1 MVNEERLSPD
11 SRFATTARNS
21 NQEPNLSVLTD
32 LYLPLIGSNAF
43 SLYMLLFGIA
53 REDKYQFK
61 AHSFYELQSILN
73 LSLSDIET
81 AQHKLEAVDLLSTS
95 IGNEKVYRFAMHLP
109 LSSAEFLR
117 TDLLTTLLLG
127 RVGSVT
133 FKQLVQ
139 RVDQPQNDSKETQ
152 DISASLLDVFTVT
165 KTAVQNPPKEVVE
178 LQQRKADHS
187 RLSVNQQA
195 LKQNPFDFNLLIE
208 VLSNSFIDIE
218 SVKTAYNAIIAEH
231 LLYDI
236 DEVTMSKLILKA
248 VDLKNNQLDTDRL
261 SQVIAND
268 YQNATTG
275 QMKKTVVQATKPVAK
290 ASQSSFDT
298 QTKQIILI
306 AQKTAPLAFLNQV
319 KKQKGGFVSS
329 NEQRAIRDLVAKDI
343 LPIQVINI
351 MTYYVLVSMGNAT
364 VNKGLLE
371 AIANDWAQKKVAT
384 AEDAIVAIKKRQ
396 EEQSQPKKNT
406 RRQSNGRHTVK
417 ETLPDWAKRENRN
430 KDLSSST
437 MTPEKAKKLKEK
449 LDRLNIKKK

>member
-21 NQEPNLSVLTD
+21 NQEPNLSVLTN

-95 IGNEKVYRFAMHLP
+95 IGSEKVYRFAMHLP

-139 RVDQPQNDSKETQ
+139 RVDQPQNDSKEMQ

-187 RLSVNQQA
+187 RLSVNQQS

-208 VLSNSFIDIE
+208 ALSNSFIDIE

-248 VDLKNNQLDTDRL
+248 VNLKNNQLDTDRL
-261 SQVIAND
+261 SQVVVND
-268 YQNATTG
+268 YQSATTG
-275 QMKKTVVQATKPVAK
+275 QKKTVAQATKPVAK

-298 QTKQIILI
+298 QTKQIIMI
-306 AQKTAPLAFLNQV
+306 AQRTAPLAFLNQV

-417 ETLPDWAKRENRN
+417 ETLPDWAKRKNQ
-430 KDLSSST
+430 SSAQPQSSL
-437 MTPEKAKKLKEK
+437 TPAQEKALNDKLNNLKKEK
-449 LDRLNIKKK
+449 